1 MAERGDSV
9 EMGNR
14 ESERSDSKG
23 MGKPTTQPSELAQL
37 VGAALRRPE
46 AGENPYRVI
55 LRQVRQRLMAT
66 SDPYELAHPTP
77 ATHQRVETLTR
88 QLVAEYRL
96 AQPVQG
102 LPCLELADEDVVHRV
117 QSDVLGFG
125 PLDALLHDETIEE
138 IIVNGTDI
146 WVIDETG
153 KHRVQTTLGSESDAE
168 NLVELINR
176 LVAATGRQVN
186 LANPILDAQLP
197 DGSRLNATIAPV
209 ATPSPSMTIRRH
221 RLVARGMRDLIE
233 LDSLT
238 EPAAAFLAAAI
249 NARLGILV
257 AGGTSSGKT
266 NFLNV
271 LAGQFPQNERV
282 VVIEDTR
289 ELQLPLVDVIYQS
302 VRYANAEGTG
312 EITQR
317 RLVQNAL
324 RMRPDRIV
332 VGEVR
337 GAETLDMLLAA
348 NTGHEGFLSTVH
360 ANSAGQA
367 LTRLIQLTK
376 LAPEGS
382 PIDDQTVAEWITEA
396 FHLVVFLRRD
406 PFSGKRRV
414 EEIIEL
420 TGSVEQGNRIL
431 NQPVFTRDSG
441 TQGLVRT
448 PYPLARADRLRDRG
462 VDPAPFAP
470 TPRPLGAPE
479 SWGRRS

>member
-1 MAERGDSV
+1 MLTSSSPEHLASPAR
-9 EMGNR
+9 
-14 ESERSDSKG
+14 
-23 MGKPTTQPSELAQL
+23 PSELAQL

-55 LRQVRQRLMAT
+55 LRQVRQRLTAT
-66 SDPYELAHPTP
+66 SDPYELSHPTP
-77 ATHQRVETLTR
+77 ETRQKVAGLTR
-88 QLVAEYRL
+88 QIITDYRL

-102 LPCLELADEDVVHRV
+102 LPVLDLGDDELV
-117 QSDVLGFG
+117 QHVLSDILGFG
-125 PLDALLHDETIEE
+125 PLDGLLRDERIEE
-138 IIVNGTDI
+138 IIVNGTDL
-146 WVIDETG
+146 WVIDEGG
-153 KHRVQTTLGSESDAE
+153 KRRVDANVGDAE
-168 NLVELINR
+168 SLVELINR
-176 LVAATGRQVN
+176 LVASTGRQVN
-186 LANPILDAQLP
+186 LTNPILDAQMP

-209 ATPSPSMTIRRH
+209 ATPSPSLTIRRH
-221 RLVARGMRDLIE
+221 RLVARAMQDLIALE
-233 LDSLT
+233 SLT
-238 EPAAAFLAAAI
+238 DTAAAYLAAAI
-249 NARLGILV
+249 QARLGILV

-271 LAGQFPQNERV
+271 LAGLFPENERV

-289 ELQLPLVDVIYQS
+289 ELQLPITDVVYQT

-312 EITQR
+312 EIPQR

-332 VGEVR
+332 IGEVR

-367 LTRLIQLTK
+367 LTRLVQLTK
-376 LAPEGS
+376 LAPEGGL
-382 PIDDQTVAEWITEA
+382 IDDKTVAEWIADA

-431 NQPVFTRDSG
+431 NQPVFARDAERG
-441 TQGLVRT
+441 MLART
-448 PYPLARADRLRDRG
+448 PYPLARADRMQDRG
-462 VDPAPFAP
+462 VDPSPFAP
-470 TPRPLGAPE
+470 TPRPAAPPE
-479 SWGRRS
+479 PWTRRR

>member
-1 MAERGDSV
+1 MNRDMAT
-9 EMGNR
+9 
-14 ESERSDSKG
+14 
-23 MGKPTTQPSELAQL
+23 KPTSELAQL
-37 VGAALRRPE
+37 VSASLRRPE

-55 LRQVRQRLMAT
+55 LRQVRQRLTAT

-77 ATHQRVETLTR
+77 ATRMKVETLTR
-88 QLVAEYRL
+88 QIITDYRL

-102 LPCLELADEDVVHRV
+102 LPVLDISDEEVVQRV
-117 QSDVLGFG
+117 VSDVLGFG
-125 PLDALLHDETIEE
+125 PLDSLLRDEAVEE

-146 WVIDETG
+146 WVIDESG
-153 KHRVQTTLGSESDAE
+153 KHRAPGNVGDPES
-168 NLVELINR
+168 LVELINR
-176 LVAATGRQVN
+176 LVATTGRQVN
-186 LANPILDAQLP
+186 LSNPILDAQLP
-197 DGSRLNATIAPV
+197 DGSRLNATISPV
-209 ATPSPSMTIRRH
+209 ATPSPAMTIRRH
-221 RLVARGMRDLIE
+221 RLVARQMQDLIALE
-233 LDSLT
+233 SLT
-238 EPAAAFLAAAI
+238 ESAAAFLAAAI
-249 NARLGILV
+249 RARLGILV

-271 LAGQFPQNERV
+271 LAGIFPEAERV

-289 ELQLPLVDVIYQS
+289 ELQLPIADVVYQS

-332 VGEVR
+332 IGEVR
-337 GAETLDMLLAA
+337 GAEALDMLLAA

-367 LTRLIQLTK
+367 LTRLVQLTK

-382 PIDDQTVAEWITEA
+382 QIDEKTVAEWITEA

-431 NQPVFTRDSG
+431 NQPIFSQDADRRT
-441 TQGLVRT
+441 LVRT

-462 VDPAPFAP
+462 VDPTAFAP
-470 TPRPLGAPE
+470 MPRAMGAPE
-479 SWGRRS
+479 SWARRS

>member
-1 MAERGDSV
+1 MSRDTVAQ
-9 EMGNR
+9 
-14 ESERSDSKG
+14 RS
-23 MGKPTTQPSELAQL
+23 TSELAQL
-37 VGAALRRPE
+37 VSASLRRPE
-46 AGENPYRVI
+46 AGENPYKVV
-55 LRQVRQRLMAT
+55 LRQVRQRLTAT

-77 ATHQRVETLTR
+77 ATRQKVEALTR
-88 QLVAEYRL
+88 QIIADYRL

-102 LPCLELADEDVVHRV
+102 LPALQLGDEEVVQRLL
-117 QSDVLGFG
+117 SDVLGFG
-125 PLDALLHDETIEE
+125 PLDGLLRDESVEE
-138 IIVNGTDI
+138 IIVNGIEI

-153 KHRVQTTLGSESDAE
+153 KHRAQTTMSSETDAE
-168 NLVELINR
+168 SLVELINR
-176 LVAATGRQVN
+176 LVATTGRQVN

-209 ATPSPSMTIRRH
+209 ASPSPAMTIRRH
-221 RLVARGMRDLIE
+221 RLVARQMQDLIQLE
-233 LDSLT
+233 SLT
-238 EPAAAFLAAAI
+238 DAAAAFLAATI
-249 NARLGILV
+249 QSRLGILV

-271 LAGQFPQNERV
+271 LAGLFPENERV

-289 ELQLPLVDVIYQS
+289 ELQLPITDVVYQT

-312 EITQR
+312 EIPQR

-332 VGEVR
+332 IGEVR

-367 LTRLIQLTK
+367 LTRLLQLTK

-382 PIDDQTVAEWITEA
+382 QIDDKTVAEWITEA

-406 PFSGKRRV
+406 PFTGKRRV

-431 NQPVFTRDSG
+431 NQPIFTRDSAAA
-441 TQGLVRT
+441 GLIRT
-448 PYPLARADRLRDRG
+448 PYPLARADLLRERG

-470 TPRPLGAPE
+470 TPRPLGTPE
-479 SWGRRS
+479 ARRRS

>member
-1 MAERGDSV
+1 MID
-9 EMGNR
+9 
-14 ESERSDSKG
+14 
-23 MGKPTTQPSELAQL
+23 PTKRAHQQSELSQM

-46 AGENPYRVI
+46 AGENPYRVV
-55 LRQVRQRLMAT
+55 LRQVRQKLMAT
-66 SDPYELAHPTP
+66 SDPYELAHPTA
-77 ATHQRVETLTR
+77 ATRQKVETLTR
-88 QLVAEYRL
+88 QIIADYRL

-102 LPCLELADEDVVHRV
+102 LPVLDLPDDEIVRRIV
-117 QSDVLGFG
+117 SDVLGFG
-125 PLDALLHDETIEE
+125 PLDPLLRDERIEE

-153 KHRVQTTLGSESDAE
+153 KHRTQTNAGDADS
-168 NLVELINR
+168 LIELINR
-176 LVAATGRQVN
+176 LVAPTGRQVN

-221 RLVARGMRDLIE
+221 RLVARQMQDLVQLE
-233 LDSLT
+233 SLT
-238 EPAAAFLAAAI
+238 EAAAQFLKAAI
-249 NARLGILV
+249 QARLGILV

-271 LAGQFPQNERV
+271 LAGLFPDGERV
-282 VVIEDTR
+282 IVIEDTR
-289 ELQLPLVDVIYQS
+289 ELQLPIQDVVYQT

-367 LTRLIQLTK
+367 LTRLVQLTK
-376 LAPEGS
+376 LASEGS
-382 PIDDQTVAEWITEA
+382 LIDDKTVAEWITEA
-396 FHLVVFLRRD
+396 FHVVAFLRRD

-420 TGSVEQGNRIL
+420 SGSVEQGNRIL
-431 NQPVFTRDSG
+431 NQPIFTRDTERG
-441 TQGLVRT
+441 DLIRT

-470 TPRPLGAPE
+470 APRAIGTPE
-479 SWGRRS
+479 SWARRRR

>member
-1 MAERGDSV
+1 
-9 EMGNR
+9 
-14 ESERSDSKG
+14 
-23 MGKPTTQPSELAQL
+23 MGKIGSQSSEIAQL
-37 VGAALRRPE
+37 VGTSLRRPE
-46 AGENPYRVI
+46 AGENPYSFI
-55 LRQVRQRLMAT
+55 LRRVRE
-66 SDPYELAHPTP
+66 ELKANPDLYGVARPT
-77 ATHQRVETLTR
+77 AETREKVETLTR
-88 QLVAEYRL
+88 QVIADYRL
-96 AQPVQG
+96 AQPIQG
-102 LPCLELADEDVVHRV
+102 KPVLDLADEEVLQRV
-117 QSDVLGFG
+117 LSDVLGFG
-125 PLDALLHDETIEE
+125 PLDPLLRDERIEE
-138 IIVNGTDI
+138 IIVNGSDI
-146 WVIDETG
+146 WVIDATG
-153 KHRVQTTLGSESDAE
+153 KHRANTHVGDADS
-168 NLVELINR
+168 LVKLINR
-176 LVAATGRQVN
+176 LVASTGRQVN
-186 LANPILDAQLP
+186 LSNPILDAQLP

-209 ATPSPSMTIRRH
+209 ASPSPAMTIRRH
-221 RLVARGMRDLIE
+221 RLVARQMQDLVQLE
-233 LDSLT
+233 SLT
-238 EPAAAFLAAAI
+238 ELAAQFLNAAI
-249 NARLGILV
+249 QARLGILV

-271 LAGQFPQNERV
+271 LAGLFPENERV

-289 ELQLPLVDVIYQS
+289 ELQLPIADAVYQT

-312 EITQR
+312 EINQR

-382 PIDDQTVAEWITEA
+382 QIDDKTIAEWVTEA

-431 NQPVFTRDSG
+431 NQPIFAHESG
-441 TQGLVRT
+441 GLVRS
-448 PYPLARADRLRDRG
+448 PYPLARAERLRDRG
-462 VDPAPFAP
+462 IDPSPFAP
-470 TPRPLGAPE
+470 APRPIGAPE
-479 SWGRRS
+479 SWPRRRQPF